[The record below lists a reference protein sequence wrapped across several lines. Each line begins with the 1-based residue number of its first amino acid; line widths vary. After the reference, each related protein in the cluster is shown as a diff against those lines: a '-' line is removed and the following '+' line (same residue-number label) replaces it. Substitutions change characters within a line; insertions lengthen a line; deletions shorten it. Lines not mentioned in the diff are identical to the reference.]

1 MKHFFKQTS
10 LLVLSFALSSGTW
23 AQRLLQPSESCR
35 DHSASSIVS
44 FADAVLETVS
54 YTHLTLPTI
63 YSV

>member
-10 LLVLSFALSSGTW
+10 LLALSLVLSSGAW

-44 FADAVLETVS
+44 FADAVLEKKV
-54 YTHLTLPTI
+54 HEAL
-63 YSV
+63 